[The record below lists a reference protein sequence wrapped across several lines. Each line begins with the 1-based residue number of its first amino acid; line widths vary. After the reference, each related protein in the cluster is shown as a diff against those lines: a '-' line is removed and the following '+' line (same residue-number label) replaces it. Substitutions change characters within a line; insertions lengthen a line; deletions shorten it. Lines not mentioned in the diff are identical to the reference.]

1 MATQQGSCTFDL
13 KPHREDLP
21 SLLAAA
27 RPFLRDELEKI
38 DPELP
43 SFLSI
48 LRSAGAG
55 ERHHKNGAFLAHLR
69 NFHRIVH
76 LWGAPLDITRC
87 GLFHSSYANSY
98 VNLSIFEPSTTRE
111 HVQQL
116 IGAPVERLVF
126 LFCAVPRHKLI
137 HEDLHF
143 QYTDAELADHLA
155 ASAASIK
162 QAAGETGVFDTS
174 EPWRQ
179 KLCSLLPPGGI
190 EARHFKT
197 GETVSLSRRIVALF
211 VLMTVADICDQYID
225 YQDKLYANE
234 DGRLEFRGDNWG
246 ALWPGT
252 CKPGLW
258 MNAASRLA
266 ALYNLILREEELYT
280 QERSKMGEAIRLGR
294 DEEMKLVVPPVF
306 NHCTKVLDPKE
317 QVAARDLYW
326 EAMCSDDDGKGRRG
340 WEEVEKILLE
350 SIRKNPF
357 VGETHL
363 ALAQVYLNMERYEDA
378 GKEAEEGLKLL
389 LEWGVSWDKRM
400 TWEVWVS
407 WGRVMLDKAREGEW
421 PHSAAGITN
430 LGLVK

>member
-1 MATQQGSCTFDL
+1 MSNEQGFCPFDL
-13 KPHREDLP
+13 KTHRKDLP

-55 ERHHKNGAFLAHLR
+55 ERHHKNGAFLAHLL
-69 NFHRIVH
+69 NFHRIIQ

-98 VNLSIFEPSTTRE
+98 VNVSIFESNTTRE

-137 HEDLHF
+137 HEELHF
-143 QYTDAELADHLA
+143 QYTDAELTDHLA
-155 ASAASIK
+155 ASDVSIK
-162 QAAGETGVFDTS
+162 TARETGMFDKS
-174 EPWRQ
+174 EPWRK
-179 KLCSLLPPGGI
+179 KLCSLLPPKGI
-190 EARHFKT
+190 KSSHFKT
-197 GETVSLSRRIVALF
+197 GETISLSRRIIALF
-211 VLMTVADICDQYID
+211 ILMTIADICDQYID

-234 DGRLEFRGDNWG
+234 NGRLEFRGDNWG

-266 ALYNLILREEELYT
+266 VLYNLILRDEELYM
-280 QERSKMGEAIRLGR
+280 QERNKMGETIRLGR
-294 DEEMKLVVPPVF
+294 DEEIKLVIPPVF
-306 NHCTKVLDPKE
+306 NYCTKVLDPNE
-317 QVAARDLYW
+317 QIAARDLYW
-326 EAMCSDDDGKGRRG
+326 EAICRDDRKDTD
-340 WEEVEKILLE
+340 WEKVEKILLE
-350 SIRKNPF
+350 SIKKNPF
-357 VGETHL
+357 VGEPRLVLT
-363 ALAQVYLNMERYEDA
+363 QVYLNMERYEEA
-378 GKEAEEGLKLL
+378 TKEAEEGLKLL
-389 LEWGVSWDKRM
+389 LEWGISWDKRM

-407 WGRVMLDKAREGEW
+407 WGRVMLAKAKENGW